1 MLQGQSRPTS
11 GCAQLASWVGDAPG
25 EAQYKSKA
33 RNGTVCSDRPELA
46 LNRDRTIVHSWN
58 KIYWTLFN
66 LDECVCVCAIG
77 LTIVLRNLGKSNLCK
92 SGVLDL
98 RPGEKRLLECS

>member
-1 MLQGQSRPTS
+1 M
-11 GCAQLASWVGDAPG
+11 
-25 EAQYKSKA
+25 EI
-33 RNGTVCSDRPELA
+33 EL
-46 LNRDRTIVHSWN
+46 LYIHGIKYIGRYSTWN
-58 KIYWTLFN
+58 
-66 LDECVCVCAIG
+66 ECVCVCAIG